1 MYVFCGPKVGLKFA
15 LRLKK
20 PVAGLINI
28 VSFKYQAG
36 TYMNR
41 KSVFPWIIFFILNS
55 CTPAQQTASLTYTDY
70 RIQKEARKDSSLTAM
85 LQPYAASLN
94 VSMNKVIGFSNA
106 NLTAKQPE
114 SGLGNFMAD
123 CMRMM
128 AEKKFGK
135 KVDAGFMNQG
145 GIRSYIPKGNITVG
159 KIFELMPFDNLVVL
173 QEVQGNVLQQFLDHT
188 AADGGWPVSSGLSM
202 GIKNKKAV
210 NVLIAGKP
218 LDENATYIIANS
230 DYVAGGGS
238 DCDMLKKIPQQ
249 NKGYLLRDA
258 LIEFVTEMTKQGK
271 PLDYSIE
278 KRVVNAD

>member
-1 MYVFCGPKVGLKFA
+1 
-15 LRLKK
+15 
-20 PVAGLINI
+20 
-28 VSFKYQAG
+28 
-36 TYMNR
+36 MNR
-41 KSVFPWIIFFILNS
+41 KSVFPWIVFFILNS

-94 VSMNKVIGFSNA
+94 ASMNKVIGFSNT

-123 CMRMM
+123 CMCMM

-173 QEVQGNVLQQFLDHT
+173 QEVKGNVLQQFLDHT

-210 NVLIAGKP
+210 NVFIAGKP